1 MRTTTKE
8 GHLST
13 HDFILR
19 LVQFFERANERF
31 HNEDYGGIWS
41 RDESLE
47 RWVRLDLPEK
57 PPEDQRL
64 VEGLLTL
71 FATRSNDALVGAVSI
86 FQLQYASSLLRV
98 MKKV

>member
-1 MRTTTKE
+1 MN
-8 GHLST
+8 T
-13 HDFILR
+13 HDFITQ
-19 LVQFFERANERF
+19 LVQFFEGANDRF
-31 HNEDYGGIWS
+31 HDEDATSVWA
-41 RDESLE
+41 RDERLE

-57 PPEDQRL
+57 PAEDQRL

-86 FQLQYASSLLRV
+86 FQLQYASSLLRL

>member
-1 MRTTTKE
+1 M
-8 GHLST
+8 
-13 HDFILR
+13 
-19 LVQFFERANERF
+19 
-31 HNEDYGGIWS
+31 
-41 RDESLE
+41 
-47 RWVRLDLPEK
+47 DLPEK

-71 FATRSNDALVGAVSI
+71 FATRSNDALVGAVAI

>member
-1 MRTTTKE
+1 MN
-8 GHLST
+8 T
-13 HDFILR
+13 HDFITQ
-19 LVQFFERANERF
+19 LVQFFEGANDRF
-31 HNEDYGGIWS
+31 HDEDGGPVWA
-41 RDESLE
+41 RDERLE

-71 FATRSNDALVGAVSI
+71 FATKSNDALVGAVSI
-86 FQLQYASSLLRV
+86 FQLQYASSLLRL